1 MQKTSVLRFHT
12 SGNRDPFRQG
22 YQYRQRVAG
31 PIEPMEGR
39 SLRDGLLAYGLN
51 LAARVFAKQ
60 QN

>member
-31 PIEPMEGR
+31 PIEPMGGR
-39 SLRDGLLAYGLN
+39 SSGLLAYGLN

-60 QN
+60 HP

>member
-31 PIEPMEGR
+31 PIEPMHR
-39 SLRDGLLAYGLN
+39 SRLLA

-60 QN
+60 HP

>member
-22 YQYRQRVAG
+22 YRYRMSVPG
-31 PIEPMEGR
+31 PIQGVPSR
-39 SLRDGLLAYGLN
+39 VGLLAYGLN

-60 QN
+60 HP

>member
-12 SGNRDPFRQG
+12 SGNRDPYRQG
-22 YQYRQRVAG
+22 YRYRMSVPG
-31 PIEPMEGR
+31 PIQGAPPR
-39 SLRDGLLAYGLN
+39 AGLLAY

>member
-31 PIEPMEGR
+31 PIEPIAQP
-39 SLRDGLLAYGLN
+39 SFWQ
-51 LAARVFAKQ
+51 RVKSRVTG
-60 QN
+60 